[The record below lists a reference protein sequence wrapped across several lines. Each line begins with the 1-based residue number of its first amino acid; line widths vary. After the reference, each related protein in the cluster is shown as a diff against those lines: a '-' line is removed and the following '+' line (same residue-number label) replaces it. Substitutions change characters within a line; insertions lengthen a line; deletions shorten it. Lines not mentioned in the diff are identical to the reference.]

1 MNKHRFPSYL
11 GKLPAG
17 TMPFIQATELK
28 VPDAWAVMEQNMIR
42 VMEDA
47 SDLKIK
53 RYTEPGGA
61 PYFADA
67 IDDLWEMFF

>member
-1 MNKHRFPSYL
+1 MNKYPFPSYL
-11 GKLPAG
+11 GKLPAA
-17 TMPFIQATELK
+17 MPFIQATELK
-28 VPDAWAVMEQNMIR
+28 VPDAWAVMEQKIIL